1 MSRWVTTLPD
11 HVKCMKFNVKK
22 CKKCIVYANVPLP
35 LQIPGFLSADIN
47 RKKMKAQDEKLV
59 FMQDLSNRFFFTF
72 VADVASIKEFLAT

>member
-1 MSRWVTTLPD
+1 
-11 HVKCMKFNVKK
+11 MKFNVKK

-59 FMQDLSNRFFFTF
+59 FMQDLSNRFFSHLLLMLN
-72 VADVASIKEFLAT
+72 SIKEFLAT